1 MNIELIKNFVLRNI
15 NLFDTI
21 EFGYLIP
28 KNIKSKVGGKLI
40 NIKSNRQEALRNN
53 SSKYSKRFEEDIKL
67 FNNYTSLQYIKEF
80 PIVIDDRDL
89 WNNIMTNFCV
99 DGNSELRKTTYFLL
113 DFYFINFN
121 LAVEIDSKYHDGKE
135 IYDTARDVYLKSKYG
150 IETLRFYEY
159 GNSTDSR
166 YQFINTFRNYLDT
179 FIMYNKNWGLVNRKV
194 IFDDIIVNLFIQ
206 SNYKALEFINKIID
220 YVGFTKFYRVY
231 NIKLDLKD
239 LVKLDNTLS
248 IKELKKKGSLDQ
260 LFIDGVTLLML
271 QIYNRK
277 LTVT

>member
-89 WNNIMTNFCV
+89 WNNIMTNLCV

-166 YQFINTFRNYLDT
+166 YQFINTLRNYLDT

>member
-80 PIVIDDRDL
+80 PIVIDDGDL
-89 WNNIMTNFCV
+89 WNNIMTNLYV

-135 IYDTARDVYLKSKYG
+135 MYDTARDVYLKSKYG

>member
-53 SSKYSKRFEEDIKL
+53 NSKYSKRFEEDIKL

-89 WNNIMTNFCV
+89 WNNIMTNLCV
-99 DGNSELRKTTYFLL
+99 DGNSELRKITYFLL

>member
-89 WNNIMTNFCV
+89 WNNIMTNLCV
-99 DGNSELRKTTYFLL
+99 DGNSKLRKTTYFLL

>member
-53 SSKYSKRFEEDIKL
+53 NSKYSKRFEEDIKL

-89 WNNIMTNFCV
+89 WNNIMTNLCV

-271 QIYNRK
+271 QIYNKK
-277 LTVT
+277 LVIA

>member
-179 FIMYNKNWGLVNRKV
+179 SIMYNKNWGLVNRKV

-206 SNYKALEFINKIID
+206 SNYKALEFINKIIN
-220 YVGFTKFYRVY
+220 YIGFTKFYRVY

>member
-89 WNNIMTNFCV
+89 WNNIMTNLCV

>member
-80 PIVIDDRDL
+80 PIAIDDRDL
-89 WNNIMTNFCV
+89 WNNIMTNLCV

-194 IFDDIIVNLFIQ
+194 TFDDIIVNLFIQ

-277 LTVT
+277 LMVT